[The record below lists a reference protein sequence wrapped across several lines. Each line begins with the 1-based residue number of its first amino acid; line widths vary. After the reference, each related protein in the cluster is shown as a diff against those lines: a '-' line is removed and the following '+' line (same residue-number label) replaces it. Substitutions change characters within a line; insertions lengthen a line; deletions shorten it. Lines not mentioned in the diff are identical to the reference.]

1 MLEQGSKAPDFT
13 LPDQDGKN
21 HSLADYRGKWVV
33 LYFYPKDMTPGCIT
47 EACGFRDEFP
57 IFKDLEAVILGIS
70 KDSVKRHTKFSEKYK
85 LPFALLSDEE
95 GNVCESYDVWK
106 TKKLYG
112 RNFMGI
118 IRSTYLIN
126 PDGKIAKI
134 YPKVNVKEHAAEI
147 LQDLEDMK

>member
-1 MLEQGSKAPDFT
+1 MLEQGSMAPDFT
-13 LPDQDGKN
+13 LPDQEGKN
-21 HSLADYRGKWVV
+21 HSLGDYSGNWVV

-47 EACGFRDEFP
+47 EACSFRDEFP
-57 IFKDLEAVILGIS
+57 NFKDLDAVILGVS
-70 KDSVKRHTKFSEKYK
+70 KDSVKRHTKFSEKYR
-85 LPFALLSDEE
+85 LPFALLSDVE

-112 RNFMGI
+112 RSFLGI

-134 YPKVNVKEHAAEI
+134 YPKVRVKEHAAEL
-147 LQDLEDMK
+147 LQDLKEI